1 MSKNADLH
9 KRRIAAIPRGVGN
22 SLAVYAER
30 AQNAELWDVEGR
42 RYVDFASGIAV
53 VNTGHVHP
61 HVKAAMA
68 AQLEKITHGCFQVTP
83 YESYIAL
90 AEALNK
96 LAPGPTPKKTI
107 FLSTGAEAVENAIK
121 IARYATKRSAVIAFS
136 GGFHGRTL
144 GCIALT
150 GKVQPYKAGF
160 GPMLP
165 EVFHVPYPMA
175 YHGVSAEDSF
185 AAIDHLFK
193 ADVDPARV
201 AAIII
206 EPVQGEGGF
215 YIAPPEFLRGL
226 RALCDKHGILL
237 IADEI
242 QTGFARTG
250 KTFAIEHAGI
260 EPDLMTVA
268 KSIAGGVPL
277 SAVIGKADIMDAPVV
292 GGLGGTFAGSPLA
305 CAAGLAVLEVI
316 EKEKLNQRAEQLG
329 GKTRGAAEADAGQ
342 VQLHRRS
349 ARARHDG
356 GDGAGEES
364 PRRRARCGSH
374 QGVGAGRGTARADP
388 AVLRHLLERDPHS
401 RAAHDSGGAA
411 RGRIGIAGAV
421 AGRGD
426 VGRQRP
432 PSPDRRGRPSFPRE
446 APDLRNG
453 RRLTQGTRGLNG
465 ANTPSW
471 LNSNTQACSVHNWKS

>member
-1 MSKNADLH
+1 MANNSDLH
-9 KRRIAAIPRGVGN
+9 KRRVAAVPRGVGN

-68 AQLEKITHGCFQVTP
+68 AQLEKVTHACFQVTP

-121 IARYATKRSAVIAFS
+121 IARYATKRSAVIAFT

-165 EVFHVPYPMA
+165 EVFHVPFPMPF
-175 YHGVSAEDSF
+175 HGVTAEDSF
-185 AAIDHLFK
+185 AAIENLFK
-193 ADVDPARV
+193 ADVDPGRV
-201 AAIII
+201 AAMII

-215 YIAPPEFLRGL
+215 YIAPPEFMRGL

-250 KTFAIEHAGI
+250 KTFATEYSGI

-277 SAVIGKADIMDAPVV
+277 SAVIGKAEIMDAPVV

-329 GKTRGAAEADAGQ
+329 AKLAARLKQLQAKFPCIGEVRALGMMVAIELVKNRRADMPDADLTKAVVQAAGRRGLILLSCGLYSNVIRILAPLTIPEAQLDEGLTLLEQSMAEATQ
-342 VQLHRRS
+342 
-349 ARARHDG
+349 
-356 GDGAGEES
+356 GATS
-364 PRRRARCGSH
+364 
-374 QGVGAGRGTARADP
+374 
-388 AVLRHLLERDPHS
+388 
-401 RAAHDSGGAA
+401 
-411 RGRIGIAGAV
+411 AV
-421 AGRGD
+421 A
-426 VGRQRP
+426 
-432 PSPDRRGRPSFPRE
+432 
-446 APDLRNG
+446 
-453 RRLTQGTRGLNG
+453 
-465 ANTPSW
+465 
-471 LNSNTQACSVHNWKS
+471 